1 MGCRVV
7 EGNPLYYLLL
17 LEASS
22 KGLEEE
28 VRGTCMVEAGCQH
41 FSCMPLPG
49 GSDVP
54 IRGGTVVGRV
64 GRVESGGSSTP
75 TLLFSI
81 GVISSQGFAV

>member
-22 KGLEEE
+22 KGAVEE

-41 FSCMPLPG
+41 FICMPLPG

-64 GRVESGGSSTP
+64 GRVESGSSSTP